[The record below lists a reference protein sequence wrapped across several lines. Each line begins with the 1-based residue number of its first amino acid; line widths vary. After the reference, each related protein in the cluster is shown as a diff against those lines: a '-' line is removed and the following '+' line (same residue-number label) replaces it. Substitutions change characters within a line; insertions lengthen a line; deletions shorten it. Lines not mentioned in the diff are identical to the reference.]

1 MDREEDNWED
11 INPDG
16 RVESVTI
23 PMLDGEWVHVLSPQQ
38 YFEVQKTN
46 KILGILIAIG
56 FLVVSVLL

>member
-38 YFEVQKTN
+38 YFEVQKIN
-46 KILGILIAIG
+46 KILGILIVIG